1 MINLIVAK
9 SINNAI
15 GKDGVIPWNI
25 PEELQYFKEKTLN
38 SVVIMGRKTYESIGH
53 PLIDRINIVVSNT
66 KNFSGEN
73 LYIKQSLNEALD
85 FAKQFGKDIY
95 VIGGERL
102 YKEALSVVD
111 RMYITEVLINVKK
124 ANSFFPEINKNEY
137 DITYGKVL
145 GNDIKYRKDVYDR
158 RR

>member
-1 MINLIVAK
+1 
-9 SINNAI
+9 
-15 GKDGVIPWNI
+15 
-25 PEELQYFKEKTLN
+25 
-38 SVVIMGRKTYESIGH
+38 
-53 PLIDRINIVVSNT
+53 
-66 KNFSGEN
+66 
-73 LYIKQSLNEALD
+73 LNEALD
-85 FAKQFGKDIY
+85 FANQFGKDIY

>member
-38 SVVIMGRKTYESIGH
+38 NVVIMGRKTYESIGH
-53 PLIDRINIVVSNT
+53 PLIDRINIVISNT
-66 KNFSGEN
+66 KNYNDEN
-73 LYIKQSLNEALD
+73 LYTKHSLNEALD

-102 YKEALSVVD
+102 YKEALSVAD
-111 RMYITEVLINVKK
+111 RMYITEVLIDVKE
-124 ANSFFPEINKNEY
+124 ANSFFPEINKKEY
-137 DITYGKVL
+137 DVTYGKVL